1 MAGLDA
7 AEPGSP
13 VGDDKRIRA
22 RTGREETGVG
32 NAGTGNTE
40 VSAIPSRESLAEV
53 LRSVA
58 EDAVGSDPGQLLSE
72 AVAGGLLITE
82 GVVGCSVTELAS
94 VTKTDA
100 DRYRTPVYA
109 GQAAIALDHVQ
120 YAAGRGPCLTAIRD
134 GQPRLTEDPAEL
146 SRSLPGW
153 REQAARHG
161 VGSVLSLPLAGTRPP
176 AGLNFYGTAPGVFRP
191 AVVSARARLVSRAV
205 TAVLTRSNSPAQQ
218 AAFEGAA
225 AELRAA
231 AGARAL
237 LAQAR
242 AAIAG
247 TGDVTDTEAFTRLAQ
262 RSAREGRSIVDVA
275 RDVLASTGRLAGQEP
290 PS

>member
-1 MAGLDA
+1 M
-7 AEPGSP
+7 
-13 VGDDKRIRA
+13 
-22 RTGREETGVG
+22 G

-40 VSAIPSRESLAEV
+40 VSAVPSYAALAGV

-58 EDAVGSDPGQLLSE
+58 DDVTGSDPAKLLSE

-82 GVVGCSVTELAS
+82 GVVGCSVTEIHGDDG
-94 VTKTDA
+94 TGA

-109 GQAAIALDHVQ
+109 GEAAIVLDHVQ
-120 YAAGRGPCLTAIRD
+120 YATGRGPCLTAIRE
-134 GQPRLTEDPAEL
+134 GQPHLTEDPAEL

-161 VGSVLSLPLAGTRPP
+161 VGGVLSLPLAGTRPS
-176 AGLNFYGTAPGVFRP
+176 AGLNFYGAAPGVFRP
-191 AVVSARARLVSRAV
+191 TVVGARARLVSRAV
-205 TAVLTRSNSPAQQ
+205 AAVLTRSASPAQQ
-218 AAFEGAA
+218 AVREGAA

-231 AGARAL
+231 AGGRAL

-242 AAIAG
+242 AAIAAA
-247 TGDVTDTEAFTRLAQ
+247 GDLTDTEAFTRLAQ
-262 RSAREGRSIVDVA
+262 RSAREGRSIVAVA
-275 RDVLASTGRLAGQEP
+275 RDVLASPVRLAGQEP